1 MENPCTACGIIKF
14 CTRPKQSVLFCQAWL
29 PKTSYPK
36 SDNEPPVPPAVLEK
50 KKSKT
55 QQILEYMKAGKSLTQ
70 PQAAKLF
77 NAWRLSDIIFKL
89 RHRGHSFDVTLKGKS
104 GYAEYRYRDQK

>member
-1 MENPCTACGIIKF
+1 MENPCTTCGINKF
-14 CTRPKQSVLFCQAWL
+14 CSRPKKDLLFCGAYT
-29 PKTSYPK
+29 PTANYPK
-36 SDNEPPVPPAVLEK
+36 SDNEVPAPPSVPDKP
-50 KKSKT
+50 KSKT
-55 QQILEYMKAGKSLTQ
+55 QQILEYMKTGKSLTQ